1 MSGNKILDGMKGS
14 RKRGRPKVSRD
25 TSFTAQDH
33 ESASNT
39 SAIPNATEENQIT
52 RTLSWEEEL
61 KTLPEVGNRRNIR
74 LETSIDEELFT
85 MCRDSPLTLET
96 LLEGFYIVCK
106 DNPKLMKKVQE
117 EAESR
122 YKQRKRKGQ
131 LRRLISQA

>member
-1 MSGNKILDGMKGS
+1 MSNSKILDGMKGS
-14 RKRGRPKVSRD
+14 RKRERPRVSRD
-25 TSFTAQDH
+25 TSFTAQDQ
-33 ESASNT
+33 EYGSKPDVEPDL
-39 SAIPNATEENQIT
+39 IQENPVS
-52 RTLSWEEEL
+52 RTLPWEEEL
-61 KTLPEVGNRRNIR
+61 ETLPEVGNRRNIR
-74 LETSIDEELFT
+74 LETSIDAELFT